1 MSEFLELI
9 RFEQWSGEAARWG
22 VSVVTALV
30 ILLIGMWL
38 ARRMGKLVARAVE
51 RRGGDAVLGNFLRRT
66 VSIGLLIIVIVGA
79 LDRLGVPTASMLAA
93 LGAAGLAIGLA
104 LRDSLS
110 NIASGVLLVIAR
122 PFRAGDFVDVGG
134 QSGTVERVDLLR
146 TVLVAVDNRVI
157 TIPNAQ
163 VMNQPIINYSARDQ
177 RRLDLPVSVAYE
189 CDPLRALRV
198 IREVLLT
205 HPRVVQDREPQLLVR
220 SLGANGVDLAVRP
233 WVQTADVLV
242 AQSELLAAIKE
253 ALEREGIEIPFPQQV
268 MRVQQGPASAAP
280 GPLAPDPAATVPT
293 SSTGRSP
300 AAKVPGSTAD

>member
-1 MSEFLELI
+1 MKEFLDLI
-9 RFEQWSGEAARWG
+9 RFEQWSDQVAGWG
-22 VSVVTALV
+22 VSLVTALA

-38 ARRMGKLVARAVE
+38 ARRLGRLVARTVE
-51 RRGGDAVLGNFLRRT
+51 QRGGDAVLGNFLRST

-110 NIASGVLLVIAR
+110 NIAAGVLLVISR

-134 QSGTVERVDLLR
+134 QSGTVDHVDLLQ

-157 TIPNAQ
+157 TLPNAQ
-163 VMNQPIINYSARDQ
+163 VMNQPIINFSARDQ
-177 RRLDLPVSVAYE
+177 RRLDLPVSVAYA
-189 CDPLRALRV
+189 CDPLRALAV

-205 HPRVVQDREPQLLVR
+205 HPRVVKDREPQLLVR
-220 SLGANGVDLAVRP
+220 GLAASGVDLAVRP

-242 AQSELLAAIKE
+242 AQSELLAAIKQ
-253 ALEREGIEIPFPQQV
+253 ALEREGIEVPLPQQI
-268 MRVQQGPASAAP
+268 MRVKQDPARPLP
-280 GPLAPDPAATVPT
+280 GP
-293 SSTGRSP
+293 
-300 AAKVPGSTAD
+300 

>member
-1 MSEFLELI
+1 MNEFLDLI
-9 RFEQWSGEAARWG
+9 RFEQWSDEAARWG
-22 VSVVTALV
+22 VSLVTALV

-38 ARRMGKLVARAVE
+38 ARRMGVLVARAVE
-51 RRGGDAVLGNFLRRT
+51 RRGGDAVLGNFLRNT
-66 VSIGLLIIVIVGA
+66 VSIALLIIVIVGS

-163 VMNQPIINYSARDQ
+163 VMNQPIINFSARSQ
-177 RRLDLPVSVAYE
+177 RRLDLPVSVAYA
-189 CDPLRALRV
+189 CDPLRALAV
-198 IREVLLT
+198 IREVVLA
-205 HPRVVQDREPQLLVR
+205 HPRVVKDREPQLLVR
-220 SLGANGVDLAVRP
+220 GLAASGVDLAVRP

-242 AQSELLAAIKE
+242 AQSELLAAIKQ
-253 ALEREGIEIPFPQQV
+253 ALEREGIEIPIPTQV
-268 MRVQQGPASAAP
+268 MRVKHDGAAP
-280 GPLAPDPAATVPT
+280 TLPADAPAP
-293 SSTGRSP
+293 
-300 AAKVPGSTAD
+300 